1 LFWKKPFYAHI
12 DFLLLLITTFLV
24 AMGITR
30 LMITL
35 GPKLG
40 LMDQPDAR
48 RVHQTPVPRA
58 GGIAVWLTFLLAML
72 AAKLSG
78 AGGSAASLQGIN
90 AFMVSSLILVT
101 VGVIDDRG
109 GIPACIKLGCQ
120 IAAAVVYWWLKP
132 SGGEIFF
139 GFAVPWFVDLAFW
152 VAWIVLLINAFNLID
167 GLDGLCGGLA
177 AISLT
182 FMAVLQ
188 IAEGNL
194 TDALNL
200 GLMVA
205 CIGGF
210 MVYNRNPARIFL
222 GDTGSMVLGL
232 FLATMASEVAGR
244 KTMVGSILLPV
255 AVAGV
260 PLIDVLL
267 AIWRRAVRSL
277 VSQWSGGE
285 QIGIF
290 SADKDHLHHRLLAR
304 GWSQRKVTRRLHALA
319 ILFCV
324 LALLPTLLG
333 GMGIM
338 LAALSTFLIALFGLR
353 YLASVEL
360 IQSGSFIHL
369 AIKRRPNNNLRRA
382 LYFIYDVVGLAI
394 GCLLALMFDTNF
406 GGRASLLPQPW
417 VLALVFTG
425 TGVTMLWLVKIYHRV
440 WSHAHVREFLLVCG
454 SLLLAAALAGTL
466 VEVAAGDLTWR
477 MIKVCML
484 TTIFAAAIVL
494 LPRALPEILR
504 ELAVDSIHRQ
514 EHHLATKPQRVLVY
528 GAGDLGNLYLDY
540 LSSIP
545 VSHFEHFQVLGFLD
559 DKDLLQGRIIRGFE
573 VMGSFESL
581 PQLNHKLQLDGI
593 IIAIHGLDEVRREQL
608 QGTVSAL
615 GLHCYEWSC
624 SFRSV

>member
-1 LFWKKPFYAHI
+1 MKVE
-12 DFLLLLITTFLV
+12 FLLLLIITFLV
-24 AMGITR
+24 AMGVTR

-72 AAKLSG
+72 AVKLTG
-78 AGGSAASLQGIN
+78 VGGSAASLQGIN
-90 AFMVSSLILVT
+90 AFMVSSLILVA

-109 GIPACIKLGCQ
+109 GVPAWIKLGCQ
-120 IAAAVVYWWLKP
+120 IAAAVAYWWLKP
-132 SGGEIFF
+132 GGGEILF

-188 IAEGNL
+188 IAQGNL

-205 CIGGF
+205 SIGGF

-244 KTMVGSILLPV
+244 KTMLGSILLPV

-267 AIWRRAVRSL
+267 AIWRRSVRST

-285 QIGIF
+285 RVGIF
-290 SADKDHLHHRLLAR
+290 LPDKDHLHHRLLAR

-324 LALLPTLLG
+324 LALLPTMLG

-353 YLASVEL
+353 YLASVEFV
-360 IQSGSFIHL
+360 QSGSFVHF

-382 LYFIYDVVGLAI
+382 LYFIYDVGGLAF
-394 GCLLALMFDTNF
+394 GCLLALMIDANF
-406 GGRASLLPQPW
+406 GGRTSMLPQPW
-417 VLALVFTG
+417 VLVLVFTG
-425 TGVTMLWLVKIYHRV
+425 TGIAMLWLVKIYHRV

-593 IIAIHGLDEVRREQL
+593 IIAINGLDDVRREQL
-608 QGTVSAL
+608 QGTVSAM